1 MVLIHAVFEG
11 IDSMNVRSNDLKK
24 KIQPW
29 QDYSFF
35 FLFFFSNSL
44 FLWIWSS
51 SLPEINFFLF
61 KHQESLLSEGERPT
75 HSAAF
80 NPFTVFFFFPSPP
93 RVCYYK
99 MYNSIH
105 VISGPHS
112 RIVPSVVSC
121 YVISS
126 PSDCISLTV
135 FAARL
140 ILPSLAWD
148 IYRSNT
154 TLSKA
159 RHSQKV
165 REIGVISVCAFCLC
179 VCQHVCV
186 LRVWGLDT

>member
-1 MVLIHAVFEG
+1 MIW
-11 IDSMNVRSNDLKK
+11 KK
-24 KIQPW
+24 RFNPDRIIR
-29 QDYSFF
+29 F
-35 FLFFFSNSL
+35 FFFSFFQTACFYEFGHPHSQKSIFFCLSIRNL
-44 FLWIWSS
+44 SS
-51 SLPEINFFLF
+51 AKGNVQNIQLHLT
-61 KHQESLLSEGERPT
+61 LSQ
-75 HSAAF
+75 
-80 NPFTVFFFFPSPP
+80 FFFFSSPP

-179 VCQHVCV
+179 VSTCVCSAGV
-186 LRVWGLDT
+186 RVGYLESR